1 MIKCSV
7 AVGEIIVSC
16 EVGRHG
22 TNQFVLEFHVVE
34 NPHTDDI
41 VITPPVAVR
50 VVVFRLD
57 PVTAQVLRER

>member
-1 MIKCSV
+1 M
-7 AVGEIIVSC
+7 
-16 EVGRHG
+16 
-22 TNQFVLEFHVVE
+22 VE